1 MEDYAMWE
9 PYEIFVV
16 IRANLNI
23 IRRIF
28 KGHRRKPVIP
38 IL

>member
-23 IRRIF
+23 IRRTC
-28 KGHRRKPVIP
+28 KKRLYKPTIP